1 MFWRLVRRS
10 FWQSQRRTRVAL
22 AALTLAATLTAA
34 LLNLYFDA
42 RGKLGAEFR
51 RYGANLLVT
60 PAATPTGGDLLDE
73 TLVQALAA
81 AAPGRV
87 SQALPYL
94 YAVTQLE
101 GQSVVLAGT
110 WLDQATDLRATAEL
124 RGRWIDNRRDVTHC
138 LVGAAVATHFGL
150 TPGSRLEVDYRGRQR
165 QLQVAGVL
173 RTGGQEDSQILV
185 NLLVAQELAEA
196 PDKASVLLV
205 RAEGQPGELGALAR
219 ELTARFPGITVKP
232 LREIAESEVRVLAR
246 IRGMLWAT
254 TAVVLLLAALS
265 VLATMMG
272 LAAERR
278 REIGLIKALGGSG
291 RQISQLFLVEAA
303 LGALAAGV
311 VGASVGIGVSRWL
324 GQQIFASAVQLRWMT
339 FPAAVGIALVVA
351 LAGTLLALRLAGRA
365 EPAAILREE

>member
-1 MFWRLVRRS
+1 MFWRLLRRS

-42 RGKLGAEFR
+42 RGKMGAEFR

-60 PAATPTGGDLLDE
+60 PAPTPTGGDLLDE
-73 TLVQALAA
+73 ALAQALAA

-87 SQALPYL
+87 LRALPYL
-94 YAVTQLE
+94 YAVTQVE
-101 GQSVVLAGT
+101 GQSVVLAGM
-110 WLDQATDLRATAEL
+110 WLDRARDLRAAAEL
-124 RGRWIDNRRDVTHC
+124 RGQWIADPSDATHC
-138 LVGAAVATHFGL
+138 LVGAALAARFEL
-150 TPGSRLEVDYRGRQR
+150 TPGSRLEVDYRGTRR

-173 RTGGQEDSQILV
+173 RTGGQEESQILV
-185 NLLVAQELAEA
+185 NLPVAQALAGT
-196 PDKASVLLV
+196 PGKASVLLV
-205 RAEGQPGELGALAR
+205 RAEGGPEELAALAR
-219 ELTARFPGITVKP
+219 ELSARFPALTVKP

-254 TAVVLLLAALS
+254 TAVILLLTALC
-265 VLATMMG
+265 VLATMTA

-291 RQISQLFLVEAA
+291 RKINQLFLAEAA

-311 VGASVGIGVSRWL
+311 VGASLGIGLSRWL
-324 GQQIFASAVQLRWMT
+324 GQQIFASA
-339 FPAAVGIALVVA
+339 
-351 LAGTLLALRLAGRA
+351 
-365 EPAAILREE
+365 